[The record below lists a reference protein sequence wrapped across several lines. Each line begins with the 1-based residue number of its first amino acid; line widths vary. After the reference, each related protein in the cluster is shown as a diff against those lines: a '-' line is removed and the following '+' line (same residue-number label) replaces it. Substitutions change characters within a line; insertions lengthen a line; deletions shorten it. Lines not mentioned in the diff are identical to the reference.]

1 MNKFK
6 TLNGQK
12 KLRHQRIWKR
22 VFIALLIMALA
33 LIGGLLVLR
42 YISYEHINIVEV
54 YENESTS
61 NGHYEEYVNGVIEYS
76 KDGIAYLKQDGS
88 EIWNHPCQ
96 MGSPFA
102 VICQEAVA
110 IADKGGTNILVF
122 QKEGLKGEIKTTRPI
137 EKATV
142 SAQGIVAA
150 LLKDDEVPQ
159 IICYDAKGNVLV
171 ELKAT
176 FLGTGY
182 PVDIALSQD
191 GTELIVSYL
200 GIKGTGTESRVVYY
214 NFGEAGANADEHK
227 VAEMNFPNTVVP
239 ITAFLDKNHSLL
251 VSDQSF
257 MVMKGLENPE
267 KICEVSLDKEI
278 RKLAYNEEMIAFLL
292 KNQEGNELRIY
303 DLNGQV
309 LFSRE
314 IADEYVEMKISD
326 GQIFLVNGSKC
337 AIYNEL
343 GTCKYVGNTEMQI
356 LDIFPTMGV
365 EKYIVISTDGFQ
377 KIQLVK

>member
-1 MNKFK
+1 MKEAK
-6 TLNGQK
+6 TLSGQK
-12 KLRHQRIWKR
+12 KMRHQRIWKR
-22 VFIALLIMALA
+22 IFIALLVMVLA

-54 YENESTS
+54 YENESVS
-61 NGHYEEYVNGVIEYS
+61 NGHYENYAGGVIEYS
-76 KDGIAYLKQDGS
+76 KDGIAYLKEDGS
-88 EIWNHPCQ
+88 EVWNHPCQ

-110 IADKGGTNILVF
+110 VADQGGTNILVF
-122 QKEGLKGEIKTTRPI
+122 QREGLKGEIKTTRPI

-159 IICYDAKGNVLV
+159 IVCYDAKGNILV

-176 FLGTGY
+176 LSGTGY
-182 PVDIALSQD
+182 PIDIALSQD
-191 GTELIVSYL
+191 GTDLIVSYL
-200 GIKGTGTESRVVYY
+200 GIKGASAESRVVYY

-239 ITAFLDKNHSLL
+239 VAAFLNKNQSLL
-251 VSDQSF
+251 VSEQAF
-257 MVMKGLENPE
+257 IVMEGLENPE
-267 KICEVSLDKEI
+267 KACEVQLDKEI
-278 RKLAYNEEMIAFLL
+278 RKVAYNEEMIAILL
-292 KNQEGNELRIY
+292 KNQEGNELRVY

-314 IADEYVEMKISD
+314 IADEYMEMKISD

-343 GTCKYVGNTEMQI
+343 GTCKYAGNMEMQI
-356 LDIFPTMGV
+356 LDIFPSMGL
-365 EKYIVISTDGFQ
+365 EKYIVISTEGFQ